1 MMQDR
6 RINMR
11 ITQKLLLWINLL
23 VLNVVVFAQDK
34 DVDINIRTEGESGFF
49 AGNAFWLL
57 LLVGVIVLLI
67 IGMSL
72 RGRSHTHVEQASH
85 HHHE

>member
-1 MMQDR
+1 MKM
-6 RINMR
+6 
-11 ITQKLLLWINLL
+11 TQKIFLWFNLL
-23 VLNVVVFAQDK
+23 FWNAVVFAQDK
-34 DVDINIRTEGESGFF
+34 DVDVNIRTEGDGGFF
-49 AGNAFWLL
+49 AGNLFWIL

-72 RGRSHTHVEQASH
+72 RGRGHTHVEASH